1 MQLLQAF
8 LRKRVPQILRHD
20 PITVT
25 QQAQRTENGRFHHVI
40 AKPIRQNGEK
50 LTENPE
56 AFQSDPSP
64 KPRFGLFCLSTSG
77 LLIRFRFYEQ
87 FHIIDLRA
95 DRKPL
100 AQLLPVYLA
109 LEILRR
115 NNADQQRIQRFARNV
130 EHHPFGKRHRLHV
143 IRHHTH
149 LLRNIADIDIRHLI
163 ASQSL
168 FHLGDLPILLVQ
180 QLHITRLQRLQ
191 IDLIRVRCLSHHQFC
206 RGSP

>member
-1 MQLLQAF
+1 ME
-8 LRKRVPQILRHD
+8 K
-20 PITVT
+20 
-25 QQAQRTENGRFHHVI
+25 
-40 AKPIRQNGEK
+40 K
-50 LTENPE
+50 LTEN
-56 AFQSDPSP
+56 QRLSSP
-64 KPRFGLFCLSTSG
+64 ILPQKPRFGLFCLSTSG

-87 FHIIDLRA
+87 FHIIDPVRTESHLRNCSRSIWRWKSFGVITQTTA
-95 DRKPL
+95 YPAVCPQRRTSPL
-100 AQLLPVYLA
+100 
-109 LEILRR
+109 
-115 NNADQQRIQRFARNV
+115 
-130 EHHPFGKRHRLHV
+130 FGKRHRLHV

-206 RGSP
+206 RGSPWLASCPRAFSITSSPSGSPTSNNSMQGDSPPRR